1 MNADAGEAPKP
12 GKPKPKKKQKKPDR
26 WAHRRAEPRTLA
38 FLWAMYILA
47 AGLLTIGVLL
57 FRGPWALLDKDVYQ
71 YAARTMLLCVSLGL
85 SILWPMARLSQ
96 SVPLRER
103 ASGAIFK
110 DMLVLLPPT
119 QAVVWAQAA
128 ARAGWA
134 FDLIA
139 AMAIS
144 LVAWPMLAGAAMA
157 LILRPR
163 ADDLSR
169 DVYDAGTPFVGA
181 RGPGGLARTIVM
193 AGFVVVALLPLL
205 ALRGGP
211 GWATM
216 LSPVSA
222 MLDLA
227 HAREVGPDANSVD
240 GGRWVVLLTQAGVAM
255 LAWLLLAA
263 FDRRP
268 KIDRTL
274 SDPESGPARS
284 EPIASATTPRGRGN
298 VPGVRGDRLSGT
310 PFVPD
315 SGRSQEARTQEGRQ
329 MDYMTAEEREK
340 IKGRLNELIANRPK
354 ITERIAEARAL
365 GDLKENAE
373 YHSAR
378 ELQGMEE
385 AEIRRLED
393 RLENAKVVDDGLAK
407 DAQVAFLGS
416 MVKIRE
422 VSENGPK
429 GEPEMVKLVGDFSE
443 DPPDDYDEVTANSPM
458 GSALMK
464 SRVGEVV
471 RVDAPRGVKRFE
483 ILEIN

>member
-1 MNADAGEAPKP
+1 VSTDAGQAQAPGEP
-12 GKPKPKKKQKKPDR
+12 TPKKPKKPDR

-38 FLWAMYILA
+38 FVWAIYILT

-57 FRGPWALLDKDVYQ
+57 IRGPWALLDKDVYQ
-71 YAARTMLLCVSLGL
+71 YAARTMLLCVALGL
-85 SILWPMARLSQ
+85 AILWPMARLSQ

-134 FDLIA
+134 IDLIA
-139 AMAIS
+139 AIALS
-144 LVAWPMLAGAAMA
+144 LVAWPMLAGAVMA
-157 LILRPR
+157 LVLRPR
-163 ADDLSR
+163 ATHSGGN
-169 DVYDAGTPFVGA
+169 VYDEGTPFVGA
-181 RGPGGLARTIVM
+181 PGPSGLARTTTM
-193 AGFVVVALLPLL
+193 AGFVAAALLPLL
-205 ALRGGP
+205 ALRVGP
-211 GWATM
+211 GWASM

-227 HAREVGPDANSVD
+227 HARDVGPGSSSVD
-240 GGRWVVLLTQAGVAM
+240 HGRWTVLLAQAGLAA
-255 LAWLLLAA
+255 LAWLLLAV

-268 KIDRTL
+268 KNDQTPEG
-274 SDPESGPARS
+274 PESGPDAATL
-284 EPIASATTPRGRGN
+284 IASPTTPRGQGP
-298 VPGVRGDRLSGT
+298 VPGIRGDRLSGT
-310 PFVPD
+310 PSVPD
-315 SGRSQEARTQEGRQ
+315 ARRLQEARTQEGRP
-329 MDYMTAEEREK
+329 MDYMTAEEQAK
-340 IKGRLNELIANRPK
+340 IKARLNELIANRPK

-393 RLENAKVVDDGLAK
+393 RLEHAKVVNDDLAK

-422 VSENGPK
+422 VSDSGPTGK
-429 GEPEMVKLVGDFSE
+429 PEMVKLVGDFSE
-443 DPPDDYDEVTANSPM
+443 DPPDDYDEVTVNSPM

-483 ILEIN
+483 ILEIS